1 MKKTLKYKKRRK
13 NSRRYKQ
20 KRRKT
25 TRKSKRKHRRTK
37 KQKGGLCCK
46 YENDWN
52 WGKGNINWSPQAGCG
67 KGYSWGPGNP
77 PSNAPPFLLP
87 SWNNKVPE
95 EHTKYY
101 GNKFG
106 MLKYTPVQI
115 PENSL
120 TPIDGINIGL
130 FYHSLKHMEALGIK
144 CYNVP
149 EFIKVINEI
158 TQKGQ
163 WYYMRARDKLALQI
177 TNSPEEKTKKNF
189 WTNKELT
196 GVIYTKNPA
205 FTEKLEKEREKNR
218 VVFTNF
224 KNFFDNITYSNNKT
238 YNNPQNLRGLRT
250 CNCMYVLNKP
260 IHFTDENSNKWS
272 QQKKDDLGRPVK
284 QVREGYN
291 IAAVNLIFAKFVT
304 RRKEEKRMVLNEIT
318 ETNKN
323 TLFLLAIEVL
333 NEDSLEKWCV
343 HNSSTP
349 DANSQFKKI
358 NLSLNNTSDC
368 IGDSKKG
375 WYLTRNNAAEFRNM
389 GTVKALS
396 LDNMKLMTD
405 NENDAMKKQY
415 TLWKNFVLNWNS
427 KHKFL
432 AEQDDKARSLIYPK
446 NPAFLS
452 AFNEIP
458 HEALKKHKKRMR
470 GLWEVNFVEKAK
482 KFNFELRKSITDAIT
497 QINKLYRLNLPI
509 GLVEHNQEGYFSKKY
524 VIQGKVLR
532 AQQAPV
538 ISPELLSKPLPVP
551 LRFSSTG
558 ETKGAPPMLRTVSEE
573 ELRKAQRK
581 ETKDGR
587 RTKETKDDHEESL
600 AEAKIRLTQG
610 RDRRL
615 NSAADLLRT
624 DPQQKEKVQKT
635 LEQWSARLAKERGE
649 KKETEQEALERK
661 IAINTAINQLTDQK
675 REFPKHLDKIAKLQ
689 QIVKALRSQFID
701 FYVEREVCQAPHAD
715 IVRERIDKQLF
726 KAIFAERSYPGFVTI
741 VDEHKIKFNSPLH
754 WRPSHDDDPML
765 WTNEHY
771 HPGYGVIHPGYG
783 VIHPVPAETWA
794 RSPGPRWV
802 ETKLPGK
809 DHWQRPPAVPS
820 VAAPPPPLA
829 APPPPPPPPAAPPPP
844 PPPPA
849 AVAPSSSVYPDQF
862 DNEFPHHLFKGGK
875 RKTKRKR
882 RKRKHKRTRKR

>member
-415 TLWKNFVLNWNS
+415 TLLKNFVLNWNS

-458 HEALKKHKKRMR
+458 HTDGALELGSRTGRGNRKRA
-470 GLWEVNFVEKAK
+470 LCLNFVEKAK
-482 KFNFELRKSITDAIT
+482 KFNFELRKYITDAIT

-558 ETKGAPPMLRTVSEE
+558 ETKGAAPSDVDSQLDLKQVLAGDYTE
-573 ELRKAQRK
+573 
-581 ETKDGR
+581 
-587 RTKETKDDHEESL
+587 DHLE
-600 AEAKIRLTQG
+600 KIRK
-610 RDRRL
+610 
-615 NSAADLLRT
+615 LLRRSPPVAT
-624 DPQQKEKVQKT
+624 QQKEKVQKT

-661 IAINTAINQLTDQK
+661 IDINKAINQLTDQK
-675 REFPKHLDKIAKLQ
+675 REFPKNVTKMRKLQ

-715 IVRERIDKQLF
+715 IVRERIDKQSN
-726 KAIFAERSYPGFVTI
+726 I
-741 VDEHKIKFNSPLH
+741 
-754 WRPSHDDDPML
+754 
-765 WTNEHY
+765 
-771 HPGYGVIHPGYG
+771 
-783 VIHPVPAETWA
+783 
-794 RSPGPRWV
+794 
-802 ETKLPGK
+802 
-809 DHWQRPPAVPS
+809 
-820 VAAPPPPLA
+820 
-829 APPPPPPPPAAPPPP
+829 
-844 PPPPA
+844 
-849 AVAPSSSVYPDQF
+849 
-862 DNEFPHHLFKGGK
+862 
-875 RKTKRKR
+875 R
-882 RKRKHKRTRKR
+882 RKILPWFRNNRRKATQNQV